1 MICSLFVN
9 YFCLK
14 KDLAEIGIP
23 KSPKEKSI
31 LLSNFCNYI
40 KITYQ
45 VTDFNVFKRLIVFCL
60 IKLNTPN
67 IYRNIKYTYFL
78 RHKAAM
84 DSDED
89 YYLSLFYS
97 AFDFLEKLNY
107 KKLSIT
113 KNEFQNYIDEYDKRE
128 LLKSGNLKSLDKGI
142 VI

>member
-1 MICSLFVN
+1 M
-9 YFCLK
+9 
-14 KDLAEIGIP
+14 
-23 KSPKEKSI
+23 
-31 LLSNFCNYI
+31 
-40 KITYQ
+40 TYQ
-45 VTDFNVFKRLIVFCL
+45 VSDFNVFQRLIVYCL

-97 AFDFLEKLNY
+97 AFEFLEKLNY

-113 KNEFQNYIDEYDKRE
+113 KNEFQNYIDEYEKKE
-128 LLKSGNLKSLDKGI
+128 LLKSGNVNSLDKGKTYI
-142 VI
+142 LIPYQFLNEHRLRKQISKLSE